1 MKVGKIM
8 GKKVGKKSWEK
19 IWEWERS
26 PLIISSVNVIKPQ
39 FIIFLCSILDIQIGI
54 QIKVFKNEQVPI

>member
-19 IWEWERS
+19 IWEWERF
-26 PLIISSVNVIKPQ
+26 PLIISSVYVIKPQ
-39 FIIFLCSILDIQIGI
+39 FMIFLCSILDIQIGI